1 MRGEVMSRRLGLSPA
16 ATQYGA
22 SFGRGSNSPGDFDQ
36 SQPVRLRRVN
46 LDSQGYDEGGAYW
59 GHHADPQRGMWRML
73 YLIEGPAWEPECE
86 ARMFIRVPV
95 PIYAGSARACAVAE
109 AKKLGFI
116 VKGRQS

>member
-1 MRGEVMSRRLGLSPA
+1 MSRKLGLSPA

-22 SFGRGSNSPGDFDQ
+22 SLGRGSNSPGDFDRG
-36 SQPVRLRRVN
+36 QPVRLRHVN

-59 GHHADPQRGMWRML
+59 GWHVTGPLTARTVHRL
-73 YLIEGPAWEPECE
+73 YFIEGPSWEPGCE

-95 PIYAGSARACAVAE
+95 PCYANARACAVAE
-109 AKKLGFI
+109 AKRLGFI